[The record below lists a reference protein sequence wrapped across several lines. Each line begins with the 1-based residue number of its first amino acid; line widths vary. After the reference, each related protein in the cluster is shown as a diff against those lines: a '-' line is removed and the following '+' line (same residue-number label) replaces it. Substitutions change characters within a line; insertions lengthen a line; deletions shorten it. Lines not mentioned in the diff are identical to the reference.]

1 MCPASTLLNP
11 ACPFPSPSCRRAC
24 CRAWVPASAEL
35 ARVAPGAV
43 AALAEL
49 AAVVPAGSHAT
60 LAVRLEELAAALVEP
75 AAVAPAGSHAAPADA
90 ARVAALRPE
99 VRRLPGAG
107 RPHGAAVAARSAR

>member
-11 ACPFPSPSCRRAC
+11 ACPFHSPSCRRAC

-49 AAVVPAGSHAT
+49 AAVVPAGSHAP
-60 LAVRLEELAAALVEP
+60 LAVRLEGVAAVVAEAAAVVPAGSQVAPEDAVLAAALVEP
-75 AAVAPAGSHAAPADA
+75 AAVAPAG
-90 ARVAALRPE
+90 
-99 VRRLPGAG
+99 
-107 RPHGAAVAARSAR
+107 